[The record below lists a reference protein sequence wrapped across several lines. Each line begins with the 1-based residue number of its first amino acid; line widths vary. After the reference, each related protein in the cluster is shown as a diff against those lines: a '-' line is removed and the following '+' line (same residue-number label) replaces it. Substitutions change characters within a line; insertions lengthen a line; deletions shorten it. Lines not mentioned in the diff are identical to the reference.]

1 MYNMFRVIANN
12 AIKACCILYFTVRLA
27 TMKPASRIQ
36 ATIEIL
42 ERDQNIRV
50 PLDSCVGDYM
60 RNRRYIGSKD
70 RRAVAERVYEIAR
83 HHARINWWLDKHS
96 VEITPRSR
104 TICWLALGEQADEKR
119 LHDLLDGSGYAPE
132 KLDDSEIAFAQK
144 IVGLNI
150 EHEDMPEGVLSEC
163 PPEFE
168 AVLRDYFGEG
178 FKDEMLAMMVP
189 ATLDV
194 RANIFAMERE
204 NVQSSLEKDGI
215 ETTLTPFSPW
225 GLRCVEKAYLSKTK
239 AMNKGWIEIQDE
251 GSQLIAHVCDAKSGM
266 QVLDYC
272 AGGGG
277 KTLALAAAMKRKGR
291 VVAMDLD
298 EKRLEKGRRRYK
310 KAGLADI
317 IEVRPLSDIRH
328 KKWLKRQKG
337 TFDIVLTDVPCSG
350 TGTWRRNPD
359 MRWRNYGPTLNELV
373 EIQAEILDKVAKAV
387 KVGGKLVYATCSL
400 LPIENEEQVEKF
412 LKNHPEFEIQ
422 PLDEALGLGTPFM
435 RLTPHRHKTDGFF
448 AATLIRKE

>member
-1 MYNMFRVIANN
+1 
-12 AIKACCILYFTVRLA
+12 
-27 TMKPASRIQ
+27 MKPASRIQ

-60 RNRRYIGSKD
+60 RHRRYIGSKD
-70 RRAVAERVYEIAR
+70 RRNVAERVYEIAR
-83 HHARINWWLDKHS
+83 HHARINWWLDKCA
-96 VEITPRSR
+96 VEATPRSR
-104 TICWLALGEQADEKR
+104 VICWLALGEKADEKR
-119 LHDLLDGSGYAPE
+119 LHDLLDGSDYAPE
-132 KLDDSEIAFAQK
+132 KLNDDEISFVQK
-144 IVGLNI
+144 LAGQSI
-150 EHEDMPEGVLSEC
+150 EHEDMAENILVEC
-163 PPEFE
+163 PLEFE
-168 AVLRDYFGEG
+168 EVLRGYFGAG
-178 FKDEMLAMMVP
+178 FKDEMLAMMQP

-204 NVQSSLEKDGI
+204 NVQSSLAKDGI

-225 GLRCVEKAYLSKTK
+225 GLRCTEKAYLSKTK

-251 GSQLIAHVCDAKSGM
+251 GSQLIAHVCDVSSGM

-277 KTLALAAAMKRKGR
+277 KTLALAAAMHRKGR
-291 VVAMDLD
+291 VVAMDID

-310 KAGLADI
+310 KSGLADI
-317 IEVRPLSDIRH
+317 IEVRPLSDARH
-328 KKWLKRQKG
+328 NKWLKRQKG
-337 TFDIVLTDVPCSG
+337 TFDVVLTDVPCSG

-359 MRWRNYGPTLNELV
+359 MRWRNYGPSLEELV
-373 EIQAEILDKVAKAV
+373 LLQAEILDKVAKAV

-400 LPIENEEQVEKF
+400 LPVENEEQIEKF
-412 LKNHPEFEIQ
+412 LNAHPEFEIS
-422 PLDEALGLGTPFM
+422 PLDEDMGLGTPFM

-448 AATLIRKE
+448 AATLKRKED